1 MRSTI
6 TAIQMAIRAA
16 FVVQLALGL
25 AFWTGNALG
34 LVDLHQLIGI
44 LIVLGL
50 WTQAALAAQAGV
62 QPGMVAA
69 AVVLGLTVIVVGLTQ
84 QDLLPGSAHVVIEV
98 LHLLLGVGAV
108 GLAENLATR
117 PRPGWPRW
125 PDRAGRRAR
134 ASTSPS
140 SGAAWSGCRWPELR
154 AGRRRPGGRPG
165 TRGVG
170 RPGVVLAG
178 QRRRPGPVHHQGQHR
193 VLGLLHRRAGAPGR
207 RHRPA
212 RPTRPATC

>member
-1 MRSTI
+1 MRSAI

-50 WTQAALAAQAGV
+50 WTQAALAARAGV

-69 AVVLGLTVIVVGLTQ
+69 AVVLGLIVIVVGLTQ
-84 QDLLPGSAHVVIEV
+84 RELLAGSAHVVIEV

-108 GLAENLATR
+108 GLAESLATR
-117 PRPGWPRW
+117 
-125 PDRAGRRAR
+125 AKAR
-134 ASTSPS
+134 
-140 SGAAWSGCRWPELR
+140 
-154 AGRRRPGGRPG
+154 
-165 TRGVG
+165 
-170 RPGVVLAG
+170 LA
-178 QRRRPGPVHHQGQHR
+178 PV
-193 VLGLLHRRAGAPGR
+193 A
-207 RHRPA
+207 
-212 RPTRPATC
+212 